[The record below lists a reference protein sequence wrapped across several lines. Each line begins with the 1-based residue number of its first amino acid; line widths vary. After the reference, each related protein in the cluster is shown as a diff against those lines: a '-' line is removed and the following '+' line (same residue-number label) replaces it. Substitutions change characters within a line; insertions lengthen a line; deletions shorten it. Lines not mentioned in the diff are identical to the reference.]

1 LASLLVAILGGL
13 VFASFLFRPYGRFA
27 VYDAADRV
35 LLLFAVC
42 ALAAVCLSKTPE
54 N

>member
-13 VFASFLFRPYGRFA
+13 VFAAFPFRPYGRFA
-27 VYDAADRV
+27 VYNAADRV

-42 ALAAVCLSKTPE
+42 ALTAVRLSKIPE